1 MFPKT
6 TAQLK
11 NKTDTSLRK
20 LISLLYGRGFTIF
33 DPKIPADHDD
43 FHAKILNKHYE
54 IFGPFPSSYQEIAD
68 DGRLDLLATI
78 MDQTPPE
85 ALSLFSWTSP
95 AEVSDVDKAFILR
108 IMKLD
113 PRDRPTA
120 LELLEDE
127 WFQDEP
133 TIRV

>member
-1 MFPKT
+1 MHKADIF
-6 TAQLK
+6 
-11 NKTDTSLRK
+11 LRK
-20 LISLLYGRGFTIF
+20 LISLLYGHCFAIF
-33 DPKIPADHDD
+33 DPKIPADHDE
-43 FHAKILNKHYE
+43 FHAKILNKHHE

-68 DGRLDLLATI
+68 DGRLGLLAMI

-85 ALSLFSWTSP
+85 ALSPFSWTSP
-95 AEVSDVDKAFILR
+95 AEVSDADKAFILR

-120 LELLEDE
+120 QELLEDE
-127 WFQDEP
+127 WFQAEP